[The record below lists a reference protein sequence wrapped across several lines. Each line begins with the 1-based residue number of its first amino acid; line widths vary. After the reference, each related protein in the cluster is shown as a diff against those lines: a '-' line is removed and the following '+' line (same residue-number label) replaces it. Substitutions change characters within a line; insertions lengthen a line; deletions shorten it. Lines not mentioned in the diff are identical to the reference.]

1 MRQVAIVFTD
11 ISERKQ
17 AEAILQQTSD
27 ELERQV
33 RKFDATLSTITDLVF
48 SFDRNGRFLYANQVL
63 LDLWGV
69 TAAEAI
75 GKTMAD
81 LNYPPTVERQV
92 LSDLQQVDETE
103 KSVRNETPYINP
115 AGVEG
120 YFEYILI
127 PFF

>member
-17 AEAILQQTSD
+17 TEAILQQTSD

-75 GKTMAD
+75 SSGD
-81 LNYPPTVERQV
+81 
-92 LSDLQQVDETE
+92 
-103 KSVRNETPYINP
+103 
-115 AGVEG
+115 G
-120 YFEYILI
+120 
-127 PFF
+127 